1 MPIGLSTV
9 ISEAPETVRLAAEA
23 KAIGIQTTISP
34 GVGIVLGALHNR
46 RMMPCP
52 HCQSKQTV
60 KNGHRKGTQSYLC
73 HNCGRQF
80 RETHRQ
86 QGYCADVKEHCLK
99 LYLNGLGF
107 RAIKRVTGVNH
118 NTVINWVKQADQA
131 LPDEDYEIPETAQV
145 DELQTFVGSKKS
157 KSGFGLP

>member
-1 MPIGLSTV
+1 
-9 ISEAPETVRLAAEA
+9 
-23 KAIGIQTTISP
+23 
-34 GVGIVLGALHNR
+34 
-46 RMMPCP
+46 MMPCP